1 MKLNDLPVR
10 ATGTPAL
17 LASDAKAVSSAV
29 AAGEPLL
36 KTSVK
41 ASLVPFGMPA
51 PQSAVVV
58 PGVSHVWE
66 PATIFQ
72 PCAASVDLAAAMLN
86 GYGGVTAF
94 GGVNGLCG
102 TEGTGPSATA
112 A

>member
-1 MKLNDLPVR
+1 MKLNDLPTR
-10 ATGTPAL
+10 LTGTLAL
-17 LASDAKAVSSAV
+17 LASDANAVSSAV

-51 PQSAVVV
+51 PQSAAAV
-58 PGVSHVWE
+58 PGASHVWV

-72 PCAASVDLAAAMLN
+72 PCAASVDLAAATLN
-86 GYGGVTAF
+86 GNGAFTALAGVK
-94 GGVNGLCG
+94 GLCG
-102 TEGTGPSATA
+102 TEGTGPAATA